1 MLHLVSSLLLP
12 FLVSTRSF
20 NNNHAT
26 EASSLI
32 NKPKV
37 RVYFR
42 RIVYSGLF
50 IGMNLLSEVTA
61 VHLFNSLG

>member
-1 MLHLVSSLLLP
+1 MLHPVSSLLLA
-12 FLVSTRSF
+12 FSVY

-42 RIVYSGLF
+42 RVVYSGLF

>member
-1 MLHLVSSLLLP
+1 MLHPVSSLLLP
-12 FLVSTRSF
+12 FQSTRSF

-61 VHLFNSLG
+61 VHLFNSRG